1 MVSISLVV
9 IIGRVVGMDSE
20 YLEYAKDVL
29 SGDISACRWVK
40 LACKRF
46 LDDIDS
52 GNCYVD
58 ENKYKTINTFLSVLK
73 HYSSGAAGKSF
84 ILEPWQKFLVT
95 NIFCLYRSDNHKRKY
110 TQAHISVARKN
121 GKTSLAAVLG
131 LFALI
136 ADGEPAASIIM
147 AANSR
152 EQAKIDFDAA
162 SAWARQL
169 DPKRKFLKVLRNE
182 IVFQKTNSKLKVIA
196 ADATKLDGS
205 NDSFIV
211 VDELHEAP
219 DGKLYDVLR
228 SGQGFRQQPMIMSI
242 TTAGFRIGGFCNQ
255 LEDYCKEVL
264 QGIKQDD
271 SLFALLYTLDEGDDW
286 TNSSVYVKSNPN
298 LGITVNE
305 DWLLSQV
312 NQAKNSPTLEVG
324 VKTKN
329 LNLWVNSSNVWIPE
343 HIVNASLID
352 INLNDLIGNDNY
364 IVYMGFDLAAVSD
377 LTCLTLLF
385 IDTVKEEYLFKN
397 IYYLPKSAL
406 EGKYNSELYKY
417 WAGKGYLKITDSNTT
432 DYNYIKN
439 DIRHYYDVFNV
450 LNIFYDAWNA
460 TSLVND
466 LTNEG
471 LPLKPFSQSIGHFNR
486 PTKEYERLMLNGNV
500 KLDRNPINRFCHDN
514 VTLKI
519 DQNGNCKPVG
529 DHEKRKIDGV
539 ISQINALGG
548 YLEETNGWDYS
559 ALVLPY
565 NS

>member
-1 MVSISLVV
+1 M
-9 IIGRVVGMDSE
+9 
-20 YLEYAKDVL
+20 
-29 SGDISACRWVK
+29 
-40 LACKRF
+40 
-46 LDDIDS
+46 
-52 GNCYVD
+52 
-58 ENKYKTINTFLSVLK
+58 
-73 HYSSGAAGKSF
+73 
-84 ILEPWQKFLVT
+84 
-95 NIFCLYRSDNHKRKY
+95 
-110 TQAHISVARKN
+110 
-121 GKTSLAAVLG
+121 
-131 LFALI
+131 
-136 ADGEPAASIIM
+136 
-147 AANSR
+147 
-152 EQAKIDFDAA
+152 
-162 SAWARQL
+162 
-169 DPKRKFLKVLRNE
+169 
-182 IVFQKTNSKLKVIA
+182 
-196 ADATKLDGS
+196 
-205 NDSFIV
+205 
-211 VDELHEAP
+211 
-219 DGKLYDVLR
+219 
-228 SGQGFRQQPMIMSI
+228 
-242 TTAGFRIGGFCNQ
+242 
-255 LEDYCKEVL
+255 
-264 QGIKQDD
+264 
-271 SLFALLYTLDEGDDW
+271 
-286 TNSSVYVKSNPN
+286 
-298 LGITVNE
+298 
-305 DWLLSQV
+305 
-312 NQAKNSPTLEVG
+312 
-324 VKTKN
+324 KTKN

>member
-1 MVSISLVV
+1 MIKGEQYAYDVV
-9 IIGRVVGMDSE
+9 NGLIP
-20 YLEYAKDVL
+20 
-29 SGDISACRWVK
+29 ACQWVK
-40 LACKRF
+40 LACQRF
-46 LDDIDS
+46 LDDINS
-52 GNCYVD
+52 GKCYID
-58 ENKYKTINTFLSVLK
+58 ENKYKTINTFISVLK
-73 HYSSGAAGKSF
+73 HYSSGAAGKPF

-110 TQAHISVARKN
+110 TQAHISVSRKN

-162 SAWARQL
+162 STWARQL
-169 DPKRKFLKVLRNE
+169 DPKRKSLKVLRNE

-242 TTAGFRIGGFCNQ
+242 TTAGFRVGGFCNQ

-286 TNSSVYVKSNPN
+286 TDSSVYVKSNPN

-312 NQAKNSPTLEVG
+312 NQAKNSPSLEVG
-324 VKTKN
+324 VRTKN
-329 LNLWVNSSNVWIPE
+329 LNQWCSSSMVWIPSDV
-343 HIVNASLID
+343 ISRNQIQM
-352 INLNDLIGNDNY
+352 NLDDFKNGNY
-364 IVYMGFDLAAVSD
+364 LVYLGFDLSAVSD
-377 LTCLTLLF
+377 LTALSIMFVDPEL
-385 IDTVKEEYLFKN
+385 EEYYFKTW
-397 IYYLPKSAL
+397 YYLPKTAL
-406 EGKYNSELYKY
+406 EGKYNSELYKM
-417 WAGKGYLKITDSNTT
+417 WSSKGYLILTDSQTT
-432 DYNYIKN
+432 DYNYIQN
-439 DIRHYYDVFNV
+439 QIIYLYDNFEIQG
-450 LNIFYDAWNA
+450 IFFDSWNA
-460 TSLVND
+460 QQLVNN
-466 LTNEG
+466 LTAQG
-471 LPLKPFSQSIGHFNR
+471 LPMMPYSQSIGNFNR
-486 PTKEYERLMLNGNV
+486 PTKEFERLVLSDKV
-500 KLDRNPINRFCHDN
+500 KIDKNPINRFCFDN
-514 VTLKI
+514 VTLKV
-519 DQNGNCKPVG
+519 DLNGNSKPCG
-529 DHEKRKIDGV
+529 DHEKKKIDGV
-539 ISQINALGG
+539 ISKLNCLGG
-548 YLEETNGWDYS
+548 YLSSVSGSSEAFVIPYS
-559 ALVLPY
+559 N